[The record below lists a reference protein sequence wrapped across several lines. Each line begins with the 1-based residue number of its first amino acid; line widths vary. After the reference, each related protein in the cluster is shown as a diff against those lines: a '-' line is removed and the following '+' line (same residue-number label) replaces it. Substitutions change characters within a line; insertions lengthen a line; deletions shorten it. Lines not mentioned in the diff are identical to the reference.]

1 MNKESSLRRGLF
13 VVDVRNSPLWRAA
26 KHHCEME
33 EIALIAASD
42 FFAPY
47 SLAKE
52 ISRRNIDFL
61 IFSWRQAF
69 DDLMTCKR
77 SKRTLLELN
86 PVIMLLIPDHLGL
99 DLYPELEFTRCERAD
114 AILTTSRRLYHQYST
129 MNKCKQ
135 LGILHDMPNLAHLES
150 MEKANLERNL
160 NQVIWIGNSEWGQRQ
175 GMVDHKGLRR
185 FVNGIIDKVSE
196 SKSDVVLRLID
207 SAKRR
212 VPNEIVLKEIAQSA
226 CLIVTSDSEGTCLP
240 ILEAV
245 ALGTPVVTFN
255 IGIADE
261 IFTGE
266 LAERFIADRQIEGA
280 ANLVVKVLSDFE
292 RASLDSKIAWK
303 KYQTQT
309 SRDISHV
316 LEGNFLRLG
325 TWRSSPSHRNY
336 FLKWNLRWLRT
347 RI

>member
-1 MNKESSLRRGLF
+1 MKKESKLRKGVF

-26 KHHCEME
+26 RHHCELE
-33 EIALIAASD
+33 EMTLIAASD
-42 FFAPY
+42 FVTPNA
-47 SLAKE
+47 LAKE
-52 ISRRNIDFL
+52 ISSHDADFL

-69 DDLMTCKR
+69 DDLITCKR
-77 SKRTLLELN
+77 SKRYLLELN

-99 DLYPELEFTRCERAD
+99 DLYPEIEFTRCESAD
-114 AILTTSRRLYHQYST
+114 VVLTTSRRLYRQYST

-135 LGILHDMPNLAHLES
+135 LGILHDMPNLTYLES

-185 FVNGIIDKVSE
+185 FVNGIIEKVSE
-196 SKSDVVLRLID
+196 SKSEVVIRIID
-207 SAKRR
+207 SAQRR
-212 VPNEIVLKEIAQSA
+212 VPNETVLKEIAQSA

-245 ALGTPVVTFN
+245 ALGTPVVTFD

-266 LAERFIADRQIEGA
+266 LAERFIADRQIESA
-280 ANLVVKVLSDFE
+280 ANCVVKVLSDFE
-292 RASLDSKIAWK
+292 SASLDSKIAWK
-303 KYQTQT
+303 EYQTQT
-309 SRDISHV
+309 SRDISH
-316 LEGNFLRLG
+316 LLKGNFLRLG

-336 FLKWNLRWLRT
+336 FLKWILRWLRT